1 MNAVNFIISNIGE
14 AFSLMSDFEVLPGI
28 SLLAFCIAILVIHT
42 LFDIFWFG
50 AKSFMKSDTA
60 YIASKTRESRWNRGN
75 KD

>member
-60 YIASKTRESRWNRGN
+60 YIATKTRESRWNRGN